1 MKMKYF
7 LKFLYPLLFASR
19 FLLSEHSNAQC
30 LVILETDTDVWCFG
44 GNDGSITVTI
54 TPGTSPNAQAAYSIQ
69 LYYFS
74 SGFTQLASY
83 TNVAFTS
90 ITFTP
95 GNGSLNSPG
104 ADAFGIP
111 ANAAGEYYRID
122 VQSTGGL

>member
-1 MKMKYF
+1 MKYF
-7 LKFLYPLLFASR
+7 FKFFVPLLVASF
-19 FLLSEHSNAQC
+19 FLMSGRTNAQC
-30 LVILETDTDVWCFG
+30 LIISEVHTDVSCFG
-44 GNDGSITVTI
+44 GNDGSITLTI
-54 TPGTSPNAQAAYSIQ
+54 TPGTSPNAQAPYSIQ